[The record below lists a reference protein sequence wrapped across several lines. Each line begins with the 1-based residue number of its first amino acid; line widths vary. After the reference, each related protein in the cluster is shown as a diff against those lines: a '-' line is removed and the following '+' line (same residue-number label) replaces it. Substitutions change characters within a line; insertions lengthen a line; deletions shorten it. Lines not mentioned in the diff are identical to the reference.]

1 MTAWQEESSLNKA
14 KCIAHYLHASLRE
27 SYASDMALSE
37 GDKSAGSSSNG
48 NGTANQS
55 MHHMLASL
63 GL

>member
-1 MTAWQEESSLNKA
+1 MTQWQEESSLNKA

-37 GDKSAGSSSNG
+37 GDKSAGSSNG